1 MGNKAV
7 EEKGIQVAEVLD
19 MVVVQGSEIQ
29 VMGHMADYTGHTCMD
44 YSLLALAFGNTL
56 GNLDKLGKEVPVPV
70 KAQCLMHWLL
80 ELE

>member
-29 VMGHMADYTGHTCMD
+29 VMGHTADYTGHTCMD
-44 YSLLALAFGNTL
+44 YSLLALAFGNTCV
-56 GNLDKLGKEVPVPV
+56 KEKKHTVVV
-70 KAQCLMHWLL
+70 KHCLCQFANNII
-80 ELE
+80 